1 VERSWERACPAIA
14 SFGLVVAFGQML
26 VLELDVIAG
35 TVREKRPLLVSQRPR
50 LLHRAAHV
58 QVTTLQALAGRHQ
71 AAGTDDHL
79 VLDHRAIHD
88 GAAHANQNPATQGTA
103 MQHDLVTDGHFV
115 TYDQWKAIGVERPG
129 MGDVQHAAILHAG
142 ARANADAVHVAAD
155 HRQRP
160 DRAVFTDLHIP
171 QHHRRTV
178 DKSAWSNF
186 RSVLLEVSNGHDSAS
201 LDCQ

>member
-1 VERSWERACPAIA
+1 
-14 SFGLVVAFGQML
+14 ML

-79 VLDHRAIHD
+79 ILDHRAIHD

-142 ARANADAVHVAAD
+142 ARADADSVHVAAD
-155 HRQRP
+155 HGQRP
-160 DRAVFTDLHIP
+160 HRAVLADFHVA

-178 DKSAWSNF
+178 EKGPWCNF
-186 RSVLLEVSNGHDSAS
+186 RSVLLEASDGHDSVS
-201 LDCQ
+201 HLCR